1 MAQDL
6 LSEQAQL
13 SLKCSFRDLHP
24 QITSCPQEA
33 GCCHR
38 REGLGQSSARGTRH
52 SARHSRAMNR
62 GSIFD
67 RYFKLLLGFLY
78 FFSPSIF
85 LREASLAAAP
95 PRFKPGALSLP
106 VQSCSPR
113 LPCARALRAQA
124 ATLAGKM
131 AGIRR
136 EMLAPRRSHGNVLLQ
151 SRRHICQGSE
161 ICHLI
166 ARISMLWMRSHH
178 TKSRSGSM
186 P

>member
-1 MAQDL
+1 MGALLPIDPSSIVSHKRAFLGAQTHSYRCVAQDL

-33 GCCHR
+33 GPCHR

-78 FFSPSIF
+78 FFPLLFFYVRHLWQQLPPVSNQGLSRCPC
-85 LREASLAAAP
+85 RAAA
-95 PRFKPGALSLP
+95 RGCP
-106 VQSCSPR
+106 VPERCE
-113 LPCARALRAQA
+113 
-124 ATLAGKM
+124 
-131 AGIRR
+131 RR
-136 EMLAPRRSHGNVLLQ
+136 QRPWQEKWLG
-151 SRRHICQGSE
+151 
-161 ICHLI
+161 
-166 ARISMLWMRSHH
+166 
-178 TKSRSGSM
+178 
-186 P
+186 